1 MGFRFR
7 KSIKLPGGFRINASK
22 SGIGYSWGAKGYRVT
37 KTAKGTTRTT
47 VSIPGTGISYV
58 QESKLTP
65 KEQATKENCSDEKP
79 IKRRS
84 GCLLQILAVPFILL
98 VIGVIVTPKDKID
111 DNQGGNW
118 SVSQPADSSSKQ
130 EGNQTGNVNTKPNI
144 EEVKDKASL
153 FLSESFQLNLI
164 GLEDKA
170 MHYEMKVTSE
180 GISDREDQ
188 SQVPEN
194 WNNFQLY
201 FVSAQARMAD
211 EIEVE
216 SDKAMLILVDS
227 NDDMMLSVKGGII
240 TYNKYKEETVE
251 QEKPNE
257 TITKPT
263 ERTVWVTSS
272 GKKYHYSSTCSG
284 MKNPSSISLSTAKS
298 KGYTACSKCG

>member
-1 MGFRFR
+1 MGLRYR
-7 KSIKLPGGFRINASK
+7 KSIKFPGGFRVNLSK

-37 KTAKGTTRTT
+37 KTARGTTRTT
-47 VSIPGTGISYV
+47 ASIPGTGISYV
-58 QESKLTP
+58 QESKVTP
-65 KEQATKENCSDEKP
+65 KKQAMKENCFDEKP
-79 IKRRS
+79 VKRRS
-84 GCLLQILAVPFILL
+84 GCLLQVLAVPLILL
-98 VIGVIVTPKDKID
+98 VIGVIVSPKEKTTDR
-111 DNQGGNW
+111 QGANW
-118 SVSQPADSSSKQ
+118 STSQPADSSSTQ
-130 EGNQTGNVNTKPNI
+130 EGNQTEYVNAKPDI

-153 FLSESFQLNLI
+153 FLSENFQLNLI

-170 MHYEMKVTSE
+170 VHYEMKVTSE

-211 EIEVE
+211 EIEVDI
-216 SDKAMLILVDS
+216 DKAMLILVDS
-227 NDDMMLSVKGGII
+227 NDDMMLSAKSGII
-240 TYNKYKEETVE
+240 IYNKYKQETVK
-251 QEKPNE
+251 QENPNE
-257 TITKPT
+257 TITKPS